1 MLNQCRL
8 LSRLSILGV
17 KIVNRWIIES
27 SSVSSDGL
35 LNHRMKKKKQLDFLF
50 KVFYYIAKWAH
61 REKWGRSDKRKVWNF
76 HMELLNFFF
85 RRNFH
90 AYDSQWMHLIFIIK
104 HPLSLLLVAHST
116 LSRQALWGGR
126 LLCGRPTFASIRR
139 GDSCFVTILN
149 SLWNLTRCACRW
161 ARILCPS
168 WPESS
173 REDVWSLE
181 QLSN

>member
-61 REKWGRSDKRKVWNF
+61 REKWGRSDKRKF
-76 HMELLNFFF
+76 LEFSHGITKFFF

-90 AYDSQWMHLIFIIK
+90 AYDSQWMRLIFIIK

-126 LLCGRPTFASIRR
+126 LLWKANFRFHPTRRLVLRHHFEFVVEPHTVCLPMGSYIVSIMARELSWRRLKCG
-139 GDSCFVTILN
+139 TIK
-149 SLWNLTRCACRW
+149 
-161 ARILCPS
+161 
-168 WPESS
+168 
-173 REDVWSLE
+173 
-181 QLSN
+181 